1 MPHLCKTVGEP
12 QPGMTCAACVGVVEN
27 ALKGVNGVKSAGA
40 TCHGRRGPFLGGK
53 KRGKALCFQ
62 VGIEIMIIMMI
73 MIILITNNNSNNI
86 YIIMKVIYIYIMKV
100 IYRL

>member
-1 MPHLCKTVGEP
+1 MD
-12 QPGMTCAACVGVVEN
+12 VE
-27 ALKGVNGVKSAGA
+27 
-40 TCHGRRGPFLGGK
+40 GRFLGGK

-73 MIILITNNNSNNI
+73 MIILITKITIVII
-86 YIIMKVIYIYIMKV
+86 YIYIFNYEGYIYIMKV